1 MLNKVD
7 KLPRSPAGEARS
19 VVVVGA
25 GIGGLVAALLLGAQ
39 GFAVTVIEKAP
50 RPGGKLRE
58 IVIGGQEDGQGID
71 SGPTV
76 FTMRPVFERI
86 FAAAGTRLEDHL
98 TLTKADILAR
108 HSWEDG
114 STFDLHADIDKSAD
128 AVARLAGA
136 REACGYRA
144 FCRRTQ
150 EVFRSLD
157 APFMENP
164 APSPLGLARAAG
176 LGGLA
181 ALTRIQ
187 PFSSLWNVAGQYFH
201 DPRLR
206 QLFARYATYCGSSP
220 FQAPGPL
227 MLIAHVEQMGVW
239 LVEGGMA
246 RLTDALERLAAARGA
261 IFRYGEAVSAIG
273 VRNGHATGVTLASG
287 EVVEADAVVFNGD
300 PAALFGGLLG
310 EAVRGAIAPWPPASR
325 SLSALTWS
333 IHGSATGFA
342 LSRHTVFFSSDYRRE
357 FDDLFGRGRLPEEP
371 TIYVCAQDRDASGG
385 APPPGAERLFV
396 LVNAPPR
403 ADSTPLSQSEIASCE
418 RVVAA
423 RLARAG
429 LSIAAPPQMRV
440 VTTPSTFEAMFPAT
454 GGALYGRASHGWA
467 ASFQRPGART
477 LIRGLYLAGGAVH
490 PGPGIPMAALSGS
503 HAATA
508 IARDLASTVSWHA
521 TAMPGG
527 MSTRSATTEK
537 TP

>member
-1 MLNKVD
+1 M
-7 KLPRSPAGEARS
+7 
-19 VVVVGA
+19 VVGA
-25 GIGGLVAALLLGAQ
+25 GIGGLVTALLLGAQ
-39 GFAVTVIEKAP
+39 GFAVTVVEKAP

-58 IVIGGQEDGQGID
+58 IVVGGRGID

-76 FTMRPVFERI
+76 FTMRVVFERI
-86 FAAAGTRLEDHL
+86 FAAAGSRLEDHL
-98 TLTKADILAR
+98 TLRRADILAR

-114 STFDLHADIDKSAD
+114 STFDLHADIDQSAD
-128 AVARLAGA
+128 AVGRLAGA
-136 REACGYRA
+136 REALGYRA
-144 FCRRTQ
+144 FCRRTE

-176 LGGLA
+176 IGGLA

-187 PFSSLWNVAGQYFH
+187 PFSSLWNVAGQYFR

-246 RLTDALERLAAARGA
+246 RLAEALERLATTQGVV
-261 IFRYGEAVSAIG
+261 FRYGEAASAIG
-273 VRNGHATGVTLASG
+273 VRDGCATGVTLASG
-287 EVVEADAVVFNGD
+287 EVLEADAIVFNGD
-300 PAALFGGLLG
+300 PAALSVGLLG
-310 EAVRGAIAPWPPASR
+310 EAVRGATVSWPPAAR

-333 IHGSATGFA
+333 IRGSATGFA
-342 LSRHTVFFSSDYRRE
+342 LSRHTVFFSGDYRRE

-371 TIYVCAQDRDASGG
+371 TIYVCAQDRDASDS
-385 APPPGAERLFV
+385 APPSGAESLFL
-396 LVNAPPR
+396 LVNAPPC
-403 ADSTPLSQSEIASCE
+403 ADGAPLSQSEIASCE
-418 RVVAA
+418 RVVTA

-429 LSIAAPPQMRV
+429 LSIAAPPRMRV
-440 VTTPSTFEAMFPAT
+440 VTTPAAFEAMFPAT

-467 ASFQRPGART
+467 ASFQRPSART
-477 LIRGLYLAGGAVH
+477 KIRGLYLAGGAVH

-508 IARDLASTVSWHA
+508 IARDLASTMSWHA

-527 MSTRSATTEK
+527 MSTRSAMTER